1 MTAVVA
7 GRLYL
12 VPVPLDFG
20 LAAHALTDTLPQA
33 TLECAARLDTWI
45 CENAKTLRAFLKRVD
60 AVVPLHK
67 PLQDITIHELPA
79 ALRKARRGP
88 AAGADP
94 ILRAWL
100 RQARGRDVGLA
111 SEAGM
116 PAVADAGR
124 EVVAAAQD
132 EGFSIQPLVGP
143 VSLMLALAASGL
155 DGQSFA
161 FAGYAPS
168 DAALR
173 TTFLRQL
180 ERTALASGQTQIL
193 IETPYRNA
201 SLFEALMV
209 TLAASTRLCV
219 ASGLTTVD
227 AHVAT
232 KKIASWRSTASAA
245 GSRDLK
251 TQLEAPCV
259 FVIGP

>member
-1 MTAVVA
+1 MRHGVETILLAIAAAARQRRSEVIRSLAELGVK
-7 GRLYL
+7 
-12 VPVPLDFG
+12 VPKVPELG
-20 LAAHALTDTLPQA
+20 EVLSGQA
-33 TLECAARLDTWI
+33 TL
-45 CENAKTLRAFLKRVD
+45 
-60 AVVPLHK
+60 
-67 PLQDITIHELPA
+67 
-79 ALRKARRGP
+79 
-88 AAGADP
+88 AD
-94 ILRAWL
+94 R
-100 RQARGRDVGLA
+100 RDV
-111 SEAGM
+111 S
-116 PAVADAGR
+116 VADVLGR

-232 KKIASWRSTASAA
+232 KKVASWRSTASAA

-251 TQLEAPCV
+251 TLLEAPCV